1 MIKELVERIPV
12 DEGILIISR
21 QHMALQ
27 TSDGVLHPADMDE
40 YGRYLPIWELIRL
53 ISYNADLSGE
63 ITEETREVLQ
73 QAFLGQ
79 HSQLSHILYCNRED
93 AKRNKTFLKVLNPKT
108 EDDYVRVYSLI
119 SGEFDEKDVNCPFT
133 CREELRE
140 YLCQFVNK
148 DDAYRLSESV
158 RMGKLYGGVEYDPLM
173 EREYSKFKNVLAL
186 LPEDTVNL
194 FARIRYL
201 PEKALMQRIIHY
213 AILAANS
220 LIKNDNHIW
229 LKPGLFEV
237 EEN

>member
-1 MIKELVERIPV
+1 MFKEVIVEKIPV
-12 DEGILIISR
+12 DEGTLIICR
-21 QHMALQ
+21 KYMALQ
-27 TSDGVLHPADMDE
+27 TPDGVLHPADLDE
-40 YGRYLPIWELIRL
+40 YGIYQPVLELIRL
-53 ISYNADLSGE
+53 LSYNADLSGE

-93 AKRNKTFLKVLNPKT
+93 AKRNETFLKVLNPKT

-140 YLCQFVNK
+140 YLCRYMNEE
-148 DDAYRLSESV
+148 DAFSLSESV
-158 RMGKLYGGVEYDPLM
+158 RKGKFYGLLKEQ
-173 EREYSKFKNVLAL
+173 EHRKFKDVLAL
-186 LPEDTVNL
+186 LPEDTVSL
-194 FARIRYL
+194 FSRIKYL

-229 LKPGLFEV
+229 LKLC
-237 EEN
+237 

>member
-93 AKRNKTFLKVLNPKT
+93 AKRNETFLKVLNPKT

-140 YLCQFVNK
+140 YLCQYMNEEE
-148 DDAYRLSESV
+148 AYKLSEAV
-158 RMGKLYGGVEYDPLM
+158 RQGRFYTGEPVCEQ
-173 EREYSKFKNVLAL
+173 ERDLNKFKDHLVL
-186 LPEDTVNL
+186 LPEDIVNV
-194 FARIRYL
+194 FSGIKYL
-201 PEKALMQRIIHY
+201 PKKEPLQRRIHY

-220 LIKNDNHIW
+220 LIKNDNEVW
-229 LKPGLFEV
+229 LKLH
-237 EEN
+237 

>member
-1 MIKELVERIPV
+1 MFKEVIVEKIPV
-12 DEGILIISR
+12 EEGTLIICR
-21 QHMALQ
+21 RYMALQ
-27 TSDGVLHPADMDE
+27 TPDGVLHPADLDE
-40 YGRYLPIWELIRL
+40 YGIYQPVLELIRL
-53 ISYNADLSGE
+53 LSYNADLSGE

-93 AKRNKTFLKVLNPKT
+93 AKRNETFLKVLNPKT

-140 YLCQFVNK
+140 YLCQYMNEEE
-148 DDAYRLSESV
+148 AYKLSEAV
-158 RMGKLYGGVEYDPLM
+158 RKGRFYTGELVCEQ
-173 EREYSKFKNVLAL
+173 ERDLNKFKDHLVL
-186 LPEDTVNL
+186 LPEDIVNV
-194 FARIRYL
+194 FSGIKYL
-201 PEKALMQRIIHY
+201 PKKEPLQPRIHY

-229 LKPGLFEV
+229 LKLC
-237 EEN
+237 

>member
-93 AKRNKTFLKVLNPKT
+93 AKRNETFLKVLNPKT

-140 YLCQFVNK
+140 YLCQYMNEEE
-148 DDAYRLSESV
+148 AYKLSETV
-158 RMGKLYGGVEYDPLM
+158 RKGRFYTGVSDYWL
-173 EREYSKFKNVLAL
+173 ERDSYIYKGVLAL
-186 LPEDTVNL
+186 LPEDTVSML
-194 FARIRYL
+194 SRIKYL
-201 PEKALMQRIIHY
+201 PKKEPLQRIIHY

-220 LIKNDNHIW
+220 LIINNNKIR
-229 LKPGLFEV
+229 LKLC
-237 EEN
+237 